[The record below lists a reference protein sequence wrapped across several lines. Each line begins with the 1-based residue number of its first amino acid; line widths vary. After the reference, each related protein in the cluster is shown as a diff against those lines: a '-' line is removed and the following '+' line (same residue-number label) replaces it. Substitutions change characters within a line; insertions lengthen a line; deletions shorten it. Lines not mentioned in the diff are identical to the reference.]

1 MKKLL
6 LGLLLSATVVSF
18 GTNASTV
25 SAKSQVAIGTTSYE
39 AETQLRICLDEKRQ
53 TKSTVDLMLLL
64 DNSTSLN
71 LSTINPPTD
80 PNETR
85 FDAVEG
91 MLTAIGRAIKGSDAR
106 VNFGLVTFSAQ
117 AQVRIPLGEVT
128 ISEGTAVQVADRVR
142 REAPS
147 SSQSNGTNFIKALDA
162 ALDVFAEKSP
172 SSHCRVLVW
181 FTDGMFAHGGGAE
194 DTKRELGKLPGLA
207 CGQGGFAQRVRELG
221 INPFVILLKPSDSAS
236 ADIKSRSYELM
247 QQVTGDANLPDGFDV
262 TNPSAECGSLL
273 PAVGEVYDA
282 ENADD
287 LAPYFVDIGRAAAGG
302 QSVDDCP
309 IPARGSGGY
318 QSAGL
323 PASRFLAWISLVV
336 FDGDSLP
343 DVKSLRVSDG
353 ATSGGI
359 ADYFAVEQNQSD
371 YLLTPRSNSPLEKG
385 WKFTSATALAG
396 ACLRAKL
403 VEAVSVTASKQGG
416 APATVKPADDYS
428 QFLSPSD
435 LGEIRYF
442 NKGSSIDLEGLFSTE
457 IRPEDITAFLDVDP
471 SKRIAP
477 DGLKVFVTGF
487 STEPQVGDCVQN
499 GLQVPSGNVAKSGEF
514 ERGKNQHEFLSS
526 TCTVDLRFSKKTVNV
541 DAAQLLAYVGESA
554 TIAGSE
560 GCLPLTTR
568 LTIGGVAQSS
578 LAATLSGNREFLIG
592 LQLLVGNKSFN
603 CVTQAAVSL
612 SYQGLD
618 GNTQSRDVPVR
629 IELERETPPCLWCAV
644 AISLAA
650 VVVAALLSLLL
661 LQVLNRVMTSLPDD
675 TKLYGYEL
683 PIEVGIRKTG
693 QVVAVHD
700 GTDVTKISPEVK
712 DLRPPKGSKD
722 ELSVHTMKL
731 RRRVPGFF
739 QPFREPRAEVV
750 NETDVVYRQKTGSR
764 GLAVPFK
771 QALILRPSKEN
782 AKDPELLAAVLTL
795 LVPRSGSN
803 GGVAGISRLLEG
815 EGFKEAIREFIDLRR
830 SSSNGAEESRFVES
844 KAPTRVQQPEGA
856 STTGP
861 GGPIGGGSGPRPPAP
876 PKAPPP
882 PPTRP

>member
-6 LGLLLSATVVSF
+6 LGLLLSATVGSLGVSS
-18 GTNASTV
+18 STV
-25 SAKSQVAIGTTSYE
+25 FAETQIAVGTTTSE
-39 AETQLRICLDEKRQ
+39 AETQLRICLDKNKQ

-71 LSTINPPTD
+71 LSTISPPTD

-85 FDAVEG
+85 FEAVEG
-91 MLTAIGRAIKGSDAR
+91 MLTAIGRAIKGSSAR

-128 ISEGTAVQVADRVR
+128 IAEGTAVQVAERVR

-147 SSQSNGTNFIKALDA
+147 SSQANGTNFIKALDA
-162 ALDVFAEKSP
+162 ALEVFAEKSP
-172 SSHCRVLVW
+172 STHCRVLVW

-194 DTKRELGKLPGLA
+194 DTKRELDKLPGLT
-207 CGQGGFAQRVRELG
+207 CGEGGFAQRVRELG

-262 TNPSAECGSLL
+262 TNPTPQCGSLL

-282 ENADD
+282 DNADD

-309 IPARGSGGY
+309 IPARGSSGY
-318 QSAGL
+318 QSTGL
-323 PASRFLAWISLVV
+323 PAARFLGWISLVV

-353 ATSGGI
+353 TSSGAI
-359 ADYFAVEQNQSD
+359 ADYFAIEQNPSD

-403 VEAVSVTASKQGG
+403 VEPVSVTASKQGG
-416 APATVKPADDYS
+416 ARATVEPADEYS
-428 QFLSPSD
+428 RFLSSSD

-442 NKGSSIDLEGLFSTE
+442 NNGSSIDLEGLFSTE

-499 GLQVPSGNVAKSGEF
+499 GLQIPSGNVAKSGEF
-514 ERGKNQHEFLSS
+514 ERGRDQHEFLSS
-526 TCTVDLRFSKKTVNV
+526 MCTVDLRFSKKTVNV
-541 DAAQLLAYVGESA
+541 DAAQLLAYVGEKA

-568 LTIGGVAQSS
+568 LTIDGVAQSS
-578 LAATLSGNREFLIG
+578 LAATLSGNREYSVG
-592 LQLLVGNKSFN
+592 LQLLVGNTSFN
-603 CVTQAAVSL
+603 CATQARLSL
-612 SYQGLD
+612 TYQGLD
-618 GNTQSRDVPVR
+618 GDTQSRDVPVR
-629 IELERETPPCLWCAV
+629 IELERKTPPCLWCAV
-644 AISLAA
+644 AISIAA
-650 VVVAALLSLLL
+650 VILAALLSLLL

-683 PIEVGIRKTG
+683 PIEVGISKTG
-693 QVVAVHD
+693 QVVALHD
-700 GTDVTKISPEVK
+700 GADVTQLSPEVK

-731 RRRVPGFF
+731 GRRVPGLF

-750 NETDVVYRQKTGSR
+750 NETDVVYRQKTGSG
-764 GLAVPFK
+764 GLAVPFR
-771 QALILRPSKEN
+771 QALILRPSKDK
-782 AKDPELLAAVLTL
+782 AKDPERLAAVLTL

-803 GGVAGISRLLEG
+803 GGVTGVSRLLEG
-815 EGFKEAIREFIDLRR
+815 EGFQEAMREFIDLRKA
-830 SSSNGAEESRFVES
+830 SSAESEKPVAGES
-844 KAPTRVQQPEGA
+844 KISAGVQTQADPSSMKTGA
-856 STTGP
+856 GL
-861 GGPIGGGSGPRPPAP
+861 GGGSGPRPPAP
-876 PKAPPP
+876 PTAPPP
-882 PPTRP
+882 PPRH

>member
-6 LGLLLSATVVSF
+6 LGLLLSATVISF
-18 GTNASTV
+18 GTNTSTV
-25 SAKSQVAIGTTSYE
+25 SAKSQVAIGTTSSE
-39 AETQLRICLDEKRQ
+39 AETQLRICLDGKKQ
-53 TKSTVDLMLLL
+53 TKSTVDLLLLL

-71 LSTINPPTD
+71 LSTISPPTD

-91 MLTAIGRAIKGSDAR
+91 MLKAIGRAIKDSNAR

-128 ISEGTAVQVADRVR
+128 ISEGTAMQVADRVR

-147 SSQSNGTNFIKALDA
+147 SSQTNGTNFIKALDA
-162 ALDVFAEKSP
+162 ALEVFAEKSP

-207 CGQGGFAQRVRELG
+207 CGEGGFAQRVRELG

-262 TNPSAECGSLL
+262 TNPSAECDSLL

-309 IPARGSGGY
+309 ILARGSGGY
-318 QSAGL
+318 QSPGL
-323 PASRFLAWISLVV
+323 PAARFLAWISLVV

-343 DVKSLRVSDG
+343 DVTSLRVSDG
-353 ATSGGI
+353 TSNGGI
-359 ADYFAVEQNQSD
+359 ADYFTIEQNQSD
-371 YLLTPRSNSPLEKG
+371 YLLTPRPNSPLEKG

-403 VEAVSVTASKQGG
+403 VEPVSVTASKQGG
-416 APATVKPADDYS
+416 APVSVKPADDYS
-428 QFLSPSD
+428 RFLSSSD

-477 DGLKVFVTGF
+477 DGLNVFVTGF
-487 STEPQVGDCVQN
+487 STEPQVADCVQN

-514 ERGKNQHEFLSS
+514 ERGEDQHEFLSS

-568 LTIGGVAQSS
+568 LTIDGVAQSS
-578 LAATLSGNREFLIG
+578 LIATLSGNREFSVG
-592 LQLLVGNKSFN
+592 LQLLVGNTSFN
-603 CVTQAAVSL
+603 CVTQAALLL

-618 GNTQSRDVPVR
+618 GDTQTRDVPVR

-661 LQVLNRVMTSLPDD
+661 LQVLNRAMTSLPDD

-693 QVVAVHD
+693 QVVAVYD
-700 GTDVTKISPEVK
+700 GIDVTKISPEVK

-731 RRRVPGFF
+731 RRRVPGLF

-750 NETDVVYRQKTGSR
+750 NETDVVYRQKTGSG
-764 GLAVPFK
+764 GLALPFK
-771 QALILRPSKEN
+771 QALILRPSKER
-782 AKDPELLAAVLTL
+782 AKDSELLAAVLTL

-815 EGFKEAIREFIDLRR
+815 EGFKEAIREFIDLRKA
-830 SSSNGAEESRFVES
+830 SSSGSEEPNVES
-844 KAPTRVQQPEGA
+844 KAPTGAQPQVGP
-856 STTGP
+856 STP
-861 GGPIGGGSGPRPPAP
+861 KAGGPLGSGSGPRPPAP
-876 PKAPPP
+876 PTAPPP
-882 PPTRP
+882 PPPRP